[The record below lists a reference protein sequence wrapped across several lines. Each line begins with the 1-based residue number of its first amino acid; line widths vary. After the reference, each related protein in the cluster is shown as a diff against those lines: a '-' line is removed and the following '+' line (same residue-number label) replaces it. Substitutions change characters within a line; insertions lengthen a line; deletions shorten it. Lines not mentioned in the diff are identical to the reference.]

1 MGNQERAG
9 ILVPERF
16 IPTPTTVSPQA
27 QTFLSNPL
35 PFGETS
41 MPAPADK
48 AGWRD
53 YIERTNSGL
62 TAYMSSHAKLFPAE
76 TKTHKL
82 ASAPLYEIT
91 PRNISPK
98 NEKRAILYIHGGG
111 FIVGH
116 GEAAIYAALQ
126 IASLTQ
132 TRTYSVD
139 YRMPPD
145 HPFPDG
151 LNDTVDAYRWLLAR
165 YTPGNIGLFGAS
177 AGGNLVPACV
187 LKARDVGL
195 PLPAVCAV
203 HSPAADLT
211 ESGDTFQTNA
221 IIDIVL
227 KRGSPDMLALYAGG
241 HDLRDPLLSPVFGD
255 FNKGF
260 PPTILTSG
268 TRDLLLSSTVMLHR
282 ALRRAGIEAELHVWE
297 AMTHGTVPDAP
308 EAKELMDEHVQFML
322 AHMGTE

>member
-1 MGNQERAG
+1 MGGQERAG

-16 IPTPTTVSPQA
+16 IPTPSTVSPQA
-27 QTFLSNPL
+27 QAFLSNPP
-35 PFGETS
+35 PFGQTS
-41 MPAPADK
+41 TPGLGDT

-53 YIERTNSGL
+53 YIDKTNRGM
-62 TAYMSSHAKLFPAE
+62 TAYLSQHAKLFPAE
-76 TKTHKL
+76 TMTHRL

-91 PRNISPK
+91 PHNLSPK

-126 IASLTQ
+126 IANLAR
-132 TRTYSVD
+132 TRTFSID

-165 YTPGNIGLFGAS
+165 YRPENIGLFGAS

-187 LKARDVGL
+187 LLAREVGL

-221 IIDIVL
+221 TIDIVL
-227 KRGSPDMLALYAGG
+227 KGGSPDMLALYAGG
-241 HDLRDPLLSPVFGD
+241 HDMRDPLLSPIFGD
-255 FNKGF
+255 YSKGF
-260 PPTILTSG
+260 PPTILSSG

-282 ALRRAGIEAELHVWE
+282 ALRRAGIEAQLHVWE
-297 AMTHGTVPDAP
+297 AMPHGIVSDAP
-308 EAKELMDEHVQFML
+308 EARELMDEHVQFLL
-322 AHMGTE
+322 ARMGAE

>member
-1 MGNQERAG
+1 MGNRERAG

-16 IPTPTTVSPQA
+16 IPTPSTVSPQA
-27 QTFLSNPL
+27 QAFLSNPP
-35 PFGETS
+35 PFGQTS
-41 MPAPADK
+41 TPDVRDK

-53 YIERTNSGL
+53 HIEKTNRGL
-62 TAYMSSHAKLFPAE
+62 TAYMSQHAKLFPAE
-76 TKTHKL
+76 TVTHRL

-91 PRNISPK
+91 PHNYSPK
-98 NEKRAILYIHGGG
+98 NDKRAILYIHGGG

-116 GEAAIYAALQ
+116 GEAAVYAALQ

-132 TRTYSVD
+132 TRTYSID

-151 LNDTVDAYRWLLAR
+151 LNDSVDAYRWLLTR
-165 YTPGNIGLFGAS
+165 YKPENIGLFGGS
-177 AGGNLVPACV
+177 AGGNLVAASV
-187 LKARDVGL
+187 LRARDVGL

-221 IIDIVL
+221 VIDIVL
-227 KRGSPDMLALYAGG
+227 QRGSPDMLALYAGG
-241 HDLRDPLLSPVFGD
+241 HDARDPLLSPVFGD
-255 FNKGF
+255 YGKGF

-282 ALRRAGIEAELHVWE
+282 ALRRAGVEAQLHVWE
-297 AMTHGTVPDAP
+297 AMTHGIVPDAP
-308 EAKELMDEHVQFML
+308 EARELMDEHVQFML
-322 AHMGTE
+322 AHMGTD